1 MGARERGQR
10 GLLDR
15 VDGFQQ
21 RHRVLALPYAVFR
34 KFVDDQAGNLAAL
47 MAYYAFLSIFPLLLA
62 ATTVL
67 GYVLGGNPALEHK
80 VFSSVLGQFPII
92 GQHDATR
99 PLTGNAAGL
108 VIGLG
113 LAIWSG
119 LGVAGMAQQAFNTV
133 YGVPRALWP
142 GVPQR
147 WLRSLEVVV
156 VAGTG
161 LSATT
166 LLQGALSGA
175 EVYGLRVGVVGSMV
189 GAVIGIVLNTL
200 LLAYLFRRLTV
211 RELGW
216 RDVIVGAALAAVAWF
231 VLQKIGTGLVNRKI
245 AGAQGTYGTFAL
257 VIGLLFWFYLLAQV
271 TLYCVELNTVLAR
284 RLWPRSLES
293 LISARARTGADRDA
307 YEAYPQLQRQV
318 HNVRVRARVTE
329 ESLDESGPC

>member
-1 MGARERGQR
+1 
-10 GLLDR
+10 
-15 VDGFQQ
+15 
-21 RHRVLALPYAVFR
+21 
-34 KFVDDQAGNLAAL
+34 
-47 MAYYAFLSIFPLLLA
+47 
-62 ATTVL
+62 
-67 GYVLGGNPALEHK
+67 
-80 VFSSVLGQFPII
+80 
-92 GQHDATR
+92 
-99 PLTGNAAGL
+99 
-108 VIGLG
+108 
-113 LAIWSG
+113 
-119 LGVAGMAQQAFNTV
+119 MAQQAFNTV

-147 WLRSLEVVV
+147 WMRSLEVVA

-175 EVYGLRVGVVGSMV
+175 EVYGLRVGVLGSV
-189 GAVIGIVLNTL
+189 LGAVIGIALNTL

-211 RELGW
+211 HELSW

-245 AGAQGTYGTFAL
+245 AGAQQTYGTFAL

-329 ESLDESGPC
+329 EPVDESGPR